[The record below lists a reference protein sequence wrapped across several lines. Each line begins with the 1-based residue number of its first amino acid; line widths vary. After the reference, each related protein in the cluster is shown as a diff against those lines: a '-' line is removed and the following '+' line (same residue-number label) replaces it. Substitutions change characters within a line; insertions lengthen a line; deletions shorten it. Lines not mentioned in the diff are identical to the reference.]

1 MTENRQP
8 YALVFG
14 VSVFDICG
22 FTDRNYRC
30 NDSNP
35 GKVKTSFGGVCRNI
49 AECMARVGVNTKFIS
64 ILGDDETGSRMMEHS
79 KIMNYDMSESLVVK
93 GGHTPTYMAILDE
106 QGEMVSAVVDMK
118 IIDMFT
124 TDFIDSKTEII
135 RNSEYMILDS
145 DRPDIVEYIIK
156 TFSGNTKFI
165 LDPVSA
171 AKAKTVKHLIK
182 YFHTIKPNRYEAEI
196 MCGFKIKNDED
207 LRKAGKYFI
216 DLGIKNAEYMILDSD
231 RPDIVEYIIK
241 TFSGNTKFILDPVSA
256 AKAKNVKH
264 LIKHFHTIKPNRY
277 EAEIMCG
284 FKIKNDEDLRKAGK
298 YFVDLGIENVFITL
312 DEDGIYYNNGIEEGK
327 IKANNVSVVNVT
339 GAGDSFVAGIANGY
353 MNNKNIVETVKYAIS
368 MSTITISTEETIH
381 PDMSHELVKEYM
393 DKIDWTEVKY
403 NK

>member
-1 MTENRQP
+1 MIEKRQP

-64 ILGDDETGSRMMEHS
+64 ILGDDEAGNRMIEHS
-79 KIMNYDMSESLVVK
+79 KIMKYDMSESLIIE

-124 TDFIDSKTEII
+124 TEFIDSKADII
-135 RNSEYMILDS
+135 KNSEYMILDS

-156 TFSGNTKFI
+156 TFSRDTKFI

-171 AKAKTVKHLIK
+171 AKAKNIKHLIQ

-196 MCGFKIKNDED
+196 MCGFKIHDDED
-207 LRKAGKYFI
+207 LRKAGQYFI
-216 DLGIKNAEYMILDSD
+216 DLGIQ
-231 RPDIVEYIIK
+231 
-241 TFSGNTKFILDPVSA
+241 
-256 AKAKNVKH
+256 
-264 LIKHFHTIKPNRY
+264 
-277 EAEIMCG
+277 
-284 FKIKNDEDLRKAGK
+284 
-298 YFVDLGIENVFITL
+298 NVFITL
-312 DEDGIYYNNGIEEGK
+312 DEDGIYYNNGTEEGK
-327 IKANNVSVVNVT
+327 IKANDVKVVNVT

-353 MNNKNIVETVKYAIS
+353 MNKTNMVDTVKYAIA
-368 MSTITISTEETIH
+368 MSIITIATEETIH
-381 PDMSHELVKEYM
+381 SDMSNDLVEQYVDNIK
-393 DKIDWTEVKY
+393 WTELNYRK
-403 NK
+403 

>member
-1 MTENRQP
+1 MMENRQP

-22 FTDRNYRC
+22 FTDKNYRS

-49 AECMARVGVNTKFIS
+49 AECMARVDVNTKFIS
-64 ILGDDETGSRMMEHS
+64 ILGDDEAGLRMMEHS
-79 KIMNYDMSESLVVK
+79 KVMNYDMSESLIVN

-124 TDFIDSKTEII
+124 TDFIDSKAEII

-156 TFSGNTKFI
+156 TFSGETKFI

-171 AKAKTVKHLIK
+171 AKAKLVKHLIK

-196 MCGFKIKNDED
+196 MCGFKIHNDED
-207 LRKAGKYFI
+207 LRKAGKYF
-216 DLGIKNAEYMILDSD
+216 K
-231 RPDIVEYIIK
+231 
-241 TFSGNTKFILDPVSA
+241 
-256 AKAKNVKH
+256 
-264 LIKHFHTIKPNRY
+264 
-277 EAEIMCG
+277 
-284 FKIKNDEDLRKAGK
+284 
-298 YFVDLGIENVFITL
+298 DLGIENVFITL
-312 DEDGIYYNNGIEEGK
+312 DEDGIYYNNGKEEGK
-327 IKANNVSVVNVT
+327 IKAKKVKVVNVT
-339 GAGDSFVAGIANGY
+339 GAGDSFVAGITSGY
-353 MNNKNIVETVKYAIS
+353 MNNINIVDTVKYAIS

-381 PDMSHELVKEYM
+381 PDMCNGLVKEYM
-393 DKIDWTEVKY
+393 DKIDWIHTNYK
-403 NK
+403 

>member
-1 MTENRQP
+1 MIEKKLP

-49 AECMARVGVNTKFIS
+49 AECMARVNVNTKFIS
-64 ILGDDETGSRMMEHS
+64 ILGDDEPGNRMIEHS
-79 KIMNYDMSESLVVK
+79 KKMKYDMSESLIIK
-93 GGHTPTYMAILDE
+93 DGHTPTYMAILDE

-124 TDFIDSKTEII
+124 TKFIDSKAEII
-135 RNSEYMILDS
+135 KNSEYMILDS

-156 TFSGNTKFI
+156 TFSG
-165 LDPVSA
+165 D
-171 AKAKTVKHLIK
+171 
-182 YFHTIKPNRYEAEI
+182 
-196 MCGFKIKNDED
+196 
-207 LRKAGKYFI
+207 
-216 DLGIKNAEYMILDSD
+216 
-231 RPDIVEYIIK
+231 
-241 TFSGNTKFILDPVSA
+241 TKFILDPVSA

-264 LIKHFHTIKPNRY
+264 LISHFHTIKPNRY

-284 FKIKNDEDLRKAGK
+284 FKIHNDEDLRKAGQ
-298 YFVDLGIENVFITL
+298 YFIGLGIQNVFITL
-312 DEDGIYYNNGIEEGK
+312 DEDGIYYNNGTNEGK
-327 IKANNVSVVNVT
+327 IKANDVKVVNVT

-353 MNNKNIVETVKYAIS
+353 MNNINVVDTVKYAIA

-381 PDMSHELVKEYM
+381 PDMCDGLVEQYM
-393 DKIDWTEVKY
+393 GNIEWTELEYSK
-403 NK
+403 

>member
-124 TDFIDSKTEII
+124 TDFIDSKAEII
-135 RNSEYMILDS
+135 R
-145 DRPDIVEYIIK
+145 
-156 TFSGNTKFI
+156 
-165 LDPVSA
+165 
-171 AKAKTVKHLIK
+171 
-182 YFHTIKPNRYEAEI
+182 
-196 MCGFKIKNDED
+196 
-207 LRKAGKYFI
+207 
-216 DLGIKNAEYMILDSD
+216 NAEYMILDSD

-241 TFSGNTKFILDPVSA
+241 TFRDAMI
-256 AKAKNVKH
+256 
-264 LIKHFHTIKPNRY
+264 
-277 EAEIMCG
+277 
-284 FKIKNDEDLRKAGK
+284 
-298 YFVDLGIENVFITL
+298 FVF
-312 DEDGIYYNNGIEEGK
+312 
-327 IKANNVSVVNVT
+327 
-339 GAGDSFVAGIANGY
+339 
-353 MNNKNIVETVKYAIS
+353 
-368 MSTITISTEETIH
+368 
-381 PDMSHELVKEYM
+381 
-393 DKIDWTEVKY
+393 
-403 NK
+403 